1 MRDVNPFKA
10 KRGVGISPRE
20 AYLARF
26 AAKHIEALLAL
37 APDLVELREPAKV
50 VYFDCRPKEPLILVG
65 DRCQVSQELSKL
77 AREERRIDP
86 YIDPLPSQVGAHLFV
101 VGPKGLTRGY
111 VPWSAVEAAK
121 EDYADQE

>member
-1 MRDVNPFKA
+1 MHNVNPFKA
-10 KRGVGISPRE
+10 KRGIGISPRE

-26 AAKHIEALLAL
+26 AARHAEALLAA

-50 VYFDCRPKEPLILVG
+50 VYFDCRPKKPLVLIG
-65 DRCQVSQELSKL
+65 DRCQVSQELSRL
-77 AREERRIDP
+77 ARERSIDP
-86 YIDPLPSQVGAHLFV
+86 YIDPLPSQIGAHLFV

-121 EDYADQE
+121 EDYADEK